1 MNIKI
6 HSIHFDA
13 DVKLEKFIHSKI
25 KKLITVHE
33 DIIGAEIYLRLVK
46 SQNLENK
53 VTEIRVDIPGS
64 DLFAKKQAKT
74 FEESTDIAIE
84 ALRRQL
90 QKYKEKQRGI

>member
-13 DVKLEKFIHSKI
+13 DVKLENFIQTRV
-25 KKLITVHE
+25 KKLVQVYD
-33 DIIGAEIYLRLVK
+33 DIIGAEVFLRLVK
-46 SQNLENK
+46 SQKLDNK
-53 VTEIRVDIPGS
+53 VTEIKVDIPGS

-74 FEESTDIAIE
+74 FEESTDVAVD

-90 QKYKEKQRGI
+90 QKHKEKQRGV

>member
-13 DVKLEKFIHSKI
+13 DVKLESFIQSKV
-25 KKLITVHE
+25 KKLSQIRD
-33 DIIGAEIYLRLVK
+33 DIIGAEVFLRLVK
-46 SQNLENK
+46 SQTANNK
-53 VTEIRVDIPGS
+53 VTEIKVDIPGS

-74 FEESTDIAIE
+74 FEESTDVAID

-90 QKYKEKQRGI
+90 QKQKEKQRGV

>member
-13 DVKLEKFIHSKI
+13 DVKLENFIQNRI
-25 KKLITVHE
+25 NKLAQVYE
-33 DIIGAEIYLRLVK
+33 DIIGAEIFLRLVK
-46 SQNLENK
+46 SQNFENK
-53 VTEIRVDIPGS
+53 VTEIKVDIPGS

-74 FEESTDIAIE
+74 FEESTDVAID

-90 QKYKEKQRGI
+90 QKHKEKQRGV